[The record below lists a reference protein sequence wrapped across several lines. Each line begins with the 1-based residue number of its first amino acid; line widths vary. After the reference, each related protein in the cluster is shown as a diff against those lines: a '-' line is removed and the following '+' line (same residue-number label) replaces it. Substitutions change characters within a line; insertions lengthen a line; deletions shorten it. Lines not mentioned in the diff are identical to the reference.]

1 MEMDRYEVAI
11 PGLVL
16 DVCRV
21 IARRTRKLT
30 HPARQADASCSP
42 SVASGLRNVHFS
54 VEPHFASDPARQ
66 VGPSASVSVFGQ
78 RGASPFRAYA
88 LRPVTE
94 GNCVAARRG
103 GKQLEVNDQSV
114 TQVNSI
120 RPCQSASLL
129 GNGEARTGVI
139 RKPTTLKGSVR
150 KRSWGWWGGWRRNG
164 RKARHMKQRD
174 LSGPTGVHCP
184 R

>member
-1 MEMDRYEVAI
+1 MCRAVGGDDR
-11 PGLVL
+11 GLG
-16 DVCRV
+16 
-21 IARRTRKLT
+21 RRTSFYRRSNRSLHSTGAAAKSGAIGPPIRY
-30 HPARQADASCSP
+30 HRPAPIRGAVP
-42 SVASGLRNVHFS
+42 SR
-54 VEPHFASDPARQ
+54 DPMNR
-66 VGPSASVSVFGQ
+66 VTSASVSVFGQ
-78 RGASPFRAYA
+78 GGASPFQAYA

-103 GKQLEVNDQSV
+103 GKQPEVNDQSV

-120 RPCQSASLL
+120 RPCQSASRLV
-129 GNGEARTGVI
+129 NGEAQTGAI
-139 RKPTTLKGSVR
+139 RKPTTLKGSVS

-164 RKARHMKQRD
+164 WKARHMKQRD